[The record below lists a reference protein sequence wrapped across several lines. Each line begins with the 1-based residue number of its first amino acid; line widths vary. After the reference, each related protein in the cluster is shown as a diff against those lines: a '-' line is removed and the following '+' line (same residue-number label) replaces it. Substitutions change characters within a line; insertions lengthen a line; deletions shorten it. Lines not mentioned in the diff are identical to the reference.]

1 MGRNF
6 WYFFLFSFSSFF
18 PTRRRFSRGNG
29 AAVRKL
35 NISSS
40 LIGSFAGNFEAG
52 TILILRYAKNSVNS
66 DLRITCESR
75 IRTCFHQL
83 IALCESSYARLF
95 CLVFVSFETSCFTK
109 SSSEGRKKK
118 ERIIKDRRISSK
130 LEKWVGGPRQWW
142 WDVNVNQKREYR
154 ILEKK
159 VALCRF
165 AEGRERERRRKR
177 GRNIR
182 RAGVTSWGKTQE
194 WDKERELG
202 AVCYATCTLHTCT
215 TISTVSFLPFIRSLF
230 SSDRLK
236 GNNVGRKKHA

>member
-1 MGRNF
+1 MNPRTLG
-6 WYFFLFSFSSFF
+6 SSASSSF
-18 PTRRRFSRGNG
+18 PLKHHVSRKALRRG
-29 AAVRKL
+29 
-35 NISSS
+35 
-40 LIGSFAGNFEAG
+40 E
-52 TILILRYAKNSVNS
+52 
-66 DLRITCESR
+66 
-75 IRTCFHQL
+75 
-83 IALCESSYARLF
+83 
-95 CLVFVSFETSCFTK
+95 
-109 SSSEGRKKK
+109 KKK

-142 WDVNVNQKREYR
+142 WDVNVNQKYR

-159 VALCRF
+159 SRIVPICGR
-165 AEGRERERRRKR
+165 ERERERRRKR

-215 TISTVSFLPFIRSLF
+215 RISTVSFLPFIRSLF